1 MDDKKKGKS
10 GYGIGSNVV
19 ANGILQFL
27 NYAFPIITLPF
38 VGRIIGTEEF
48 GVINF
53 YSVLVGYFTLFVI
66 YGFDASATRRVPEL
80 VKNPSALK
88 VFFVE
93 IQSSKILLL
102 LIAALVYS
110 ILLLLIPDGNEHYK
124 VAWSTFAVAAGWALM
139 PNWFVQGIRRMKELV
154 WLNIIPKT
162 FFLVL
167 IFLFIRSV
175 NDSYLYPLFIS
186 LSAIFSAFLS
196 LLYLRLRLKMPLKI
210 HFNQSMFNRLWSERL
225 VFLSSLINNLNQT
238 VSIIILASFVSYSQV
253 GVFSLGWRMMNVI
266 QVLVS
271 VPILQALFPVLG
283 VQLRSDIQEGTK
295 SLNRSIPLL
304 LIIVTIA
311 GGSLWL
317 ISPWLINFFFGAE
330 FIDAAGVYQLIAFV
344 PLISVLNHLIGSS
357 FLLNLGYDNDVLRVT
372 IVASITAIILNLFLI
387 SSYGLRGAIIA
398 LILTEIILLTLYS
411 AMCKRRGLK
420 FWSTNQWKL
429 SLVIDHLKAI
439 IKGGA
444 LSKK

>member
-1 MDDKKKGKS
+1 
-10 GYGIGSNVV
+10 
-19 ANGILQFL
+19 
-27 NYAFPIITLPF
+27 
-38 VGRIIGTEEF
+38 
-48 GVINF
+48 
-53 YSVLVGYFTLFVI
+53 
-66 YGFDASATRRVPEL
+66 
-80 VKNPSALK
+80 
-88 VFFVE
+88 
-93 IQSSKILLL
+93 
-102 LIAALVYS
+102 
-110 ILLLLIPDGNEHYK
+110 
-124 VAWSTFAVAAGWALM
+124 
-139 PNWFVQGIRRMKELV
+139 
-154 WLNIIPKT
+154 
-162 FFLVL
+162 
-167 IFLFIRSV
+167 
-175 NDSYLYPLFIS
+175 
-186 LSAIFSAFLS
+186 
-196 LLYLRLRLKMPLKI
+196 MPLKI

-295 SLNRSIPLL
+295 LLNRSIPLL

-311 GGSLWL
+311 SGSLWL
-317 ISPWLINFFFGAE
+317 VSPWLINFFFGAE

-344 PLISVLNHLIGSS
+344 PLISLLNHLIGSS

-411 AMCKRRGLK
+411 AICKRRGLT
-420 FWSTNQWKL
+420 FWSINQWKL

>member
-1 MDDKKKGKS
+1 MDDKKEGEAGKS
-10 GYGIGSNVV
+10 IRSNVM

-38 VGRIIGTEEF
+38 VGRIIGTQEF

-80 VKNPSALK
+80 VKRTSDLK

-102 LIAALVYS
+102 LIAASVYS
-110 ILLLLIPDGNEHYK
+110 ILLVLIPDGNEHYK

-167 IFLFIRSV
+167 IFLLIRSV

-186 LSAIFSAFLS
+186 LSTILSAFLS
-196 LLYLRLRLKMPLKI
+196 LLYLRVRLKMPLKI
-210 HFNQSMFNRLWSERL
+210 HFNRSMFHRLWSERL

-253 GVFSLGWRMMNVI
+253 GIFSLGWRMMNVI

-283 VQLRSDIQEGTK
+283 VQLRSNIQEGTK
-295 SLNRSIPLL
+295 SLNQSIPLL

-311 GGSLWL
+311 SSSLWL
-317 ISPWLINFFFGAE
+317 ICPWLIDFFFGPE
-330 FIDAAGVYQLIAFV
+330 FIDAAGVYQLIAFL

-372 IVASITAIILNLFLI
+372 IVASVTAIALNLFLI
-387 SSYGLRGAIIA
+387 SSYGLKGAIVA
-398 LILTEIILLTLYS
+398 LILTEIILLILYS
-411 AMCKRRGLK
+411 GMCKNRGLK
-420 FWSTNQWKL
+420 FWNINEWKL
-429 SLVIDHLKAI
+429 SLVLDHLKR
-439 IKGGA
+439 
-444 LSKK
+444 

>member
-1 MDDKKKGKS
+1 MDDKKEGEAGKS
-10 GYGIGSNVV
+10 IRSNVM

-38 VGRIIGTEEF
+38 VGRIIGTQEF

-80 VKNPSALK
+80 VKRTSDLK

-102 LIAALVYS
+102 LIAASVYS
-110 ILLLLIPDGNEHYK
+110 ILLVLIPDGNEHYK

-167 IFLFIRSV
+167 IFLLIRSV

-186 LSAIFSAFLS
+186 LSTILSAFLS

-210 HFNQSMFNRLWSERL
+210 HFNRSMFHRLWSERL

-253 GVFSLGWRMMNVI
+253 GIFSLGWRMMNVI

-283 VQLRSDIQEGTK
+283 VQLRSNIQEGTK
-295 SLNRSIPLL
+295 SLNQSIPLL

-311 GGSLWL
+311 SSSLWL
-317 ISPWLINFFFGAE
+317 ICPWLIDFFFGPE
-330 FIDAAGVYQLIAFV
+330 FIDAAGVYQLIAFL

-372 IVASITAIILNLFLI
+372 IVASVTAIALNLFLI
-387 SSYGLRGAIIA
+387 SSYGLKGAIVA
-398 LILTEIILLTLYS
+398 LILTEIILLILYS
-411 AMCKRRGLK
+411 GMCKNRGLK
-420 FWSTNQWKL
+420 FWNINEWKL
-429 SLVIDHLKAI
+429 SLVLDHLKR
-439 IKGGA
+439 
-444 LSKK
+444 

>member
-1 MDDKKKGKS
+1 MDKDKEGEA
-10 GYGIGSNVV
+10 GYGIGSNVM

-66 YGFDASATRRVPEL
+66 YGYDASATRRVPEL
-80 VKNPSALK
+80 EKTPAALK

-102 LIAALVYS
+102 LLAALIYF
-110 ILLLLIPDGNEHYK
+110 ILLLFITDSSEHYK
-124 VAWSTFAVAAGWALM
+124 VAWSTFAVSAGWALM

-162 FFLVL
+162 FFLIL
-167 IFLFIRSV
+167 IFLLIRSV

-186 LSAIFSAFLS
+186 LSTIFSAFLS
-196 LLYLRLRLKMPLKI
+196 LLYLKMWLKMPLKI
-210 HFNQSMFNRLWSERL
+210 RFNRSIFNRLWSERL

-253 GVFSLGWRMMNVI
+253 GIFSLGWRMMNII

-271 VPILQALFPVLG
+271 VPILQSLFPVLG
-283 VQLRSDIQEGTK
+283 VELRSDIKNGTK
-295 SLNRSIPLL
+295 TLNQSIPIL
-304 LIIVTIA
+304 LIIIA
-311 GGSLWL
+311 LASGLLWF
-317 ISPWLINFFFGAE
+317 ICPWLIHVFFGSE
-330 FIDAAGVYQLIAFV
+330 FIEAAGVYQLIAFV

-357 FLLNLGYDNDVLRVT
+357 FLLNLGYDNDVLWVT
-372 IVASITAIILNLFLI
+372 LIASITAISLNLFLI
-387 SSYGLRGAIIA
+387 SLYGLQGAIIA

-411 AMCKRRGLK
+411 AICKRRGLK
-420 FWSTNQWKL
+420 FWNINEWKL
-429 SLVIDHLKAI
+429 T
-439 IKGGA
+439 
-444 LSKK
+444 LSKNHFKR